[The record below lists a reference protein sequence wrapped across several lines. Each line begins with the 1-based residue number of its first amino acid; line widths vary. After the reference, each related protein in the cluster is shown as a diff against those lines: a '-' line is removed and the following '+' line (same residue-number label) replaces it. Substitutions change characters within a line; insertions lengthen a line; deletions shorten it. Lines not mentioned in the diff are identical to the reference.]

1 MKKTISPLLL
11 AVLLFFVPNPAA
23 RAGGAAICGPLGEL
37 LYRKHC
43 AACHHDPAKLRP
55 VKNIAEI
62 IRNPPAVMPGFDKD
76 KITDR
81 GVKEIVDYID
91 QGSDFPILSKKKK
104 TTR

>member
-1 MKKTISPLLL
+1 
-11 AVLLFFVPNPAA
+11 
-23 RAGGAAICGPLGEL
+23 
-37 LYRKHC
+37 
-43 AACHHDPAKLRP
+43 
-55 VKNIAEI
+55 
-62 IRNPPAVMPGFDKD
+62 MPGFDKD